1 MPQIEQLSEVF
12 ASQLFWLIVT
22 FGLVYFVIGRGM
34 LPKIEATVEA
44 RDSKI
49 AEDLAMAEAARAAAD
64 EAEEAYRVRMAEV
77 RAEAMKVTQEAKL
90 ASALETEK
98 KVAAADEA
106 ISAKVGEAEARIA
119 AAREAA
125 LAEIQAVAAEAAQQM
140 AARLSGAQIEAAA
153 AKKAV
158 KEVLAN
164 G

>member
-77 RAEAMKVTQEAKL
+77 RAEAMKVTQEAKQ